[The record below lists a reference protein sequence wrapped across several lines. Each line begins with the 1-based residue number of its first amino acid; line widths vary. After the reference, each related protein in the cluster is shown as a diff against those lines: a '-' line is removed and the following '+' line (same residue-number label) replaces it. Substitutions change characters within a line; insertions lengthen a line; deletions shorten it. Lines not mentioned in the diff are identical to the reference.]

1 MRCGER
7 DDSTGHTTGERG
19 EQHDAQRQREQ
30 YGEQDDDGESLNGK
44 GAEEQALVHGSIL
57 LQERMPTPSPKP
69 LLERLVSH
77 PWLIGDPTTPGRQL
91 GKRVRW
97 FTATAIVV
105 ANAVGAAVVICF
117 ALFVLPKPEGVDDP
131 EIYLSNLA
139 LALAYLA
146 IAIAIGVSWGR
157 RLVEGGPGGTE
168 AWLHQDRQPTPDE
181 QLRVLRAPL
190 RIMVVEAVLWGIA
203 VVGFAGLN
211 AVFSVLLAL
220 GVGLTVALGGLTTSS
235 VAYLLT
241 ELALRP
247 VASRALA
254 SGATDRR
261 GVPGVT
267 SRWLLAW
274 ALGTGAPIVG
284 LGLVGIVALTSVEI
298 EENALAVTAVTLSS
312 IALVFGALA
321 SLLAAYAT
329 VHPIGSI
336 RRGLAKV
343 REGDFD
349 VQLGVW
355 DSTEI
360 GLLQAGFNEMV
371 AGLRERERIRDL
383 FGRQVGHEVAQQAL
397 ARGDVDLGGEECD
410 VAVLFV
416 DVIGSTELAATSS
429 PREVVDLLNRF
440 FAEVIETVERNGGWI
455 NKFEGDAALAIFGA
469 PGRLDDADGRALRAA
484 RELDERLRERVD
496 QLAAGIGVASGAVVA
511 GHIGAEQRFEYTV
524 IGDPVN
530 EAARLTELA
539 KSRPTRVL
547 AASGVVERAL
557 DDEAARWELGE
568 SVELR
573 GRGELTTI
581 ASPRAVEAS
590 SQPQPLAP

>member
-1 MRCGER
+1 M
-7 DDSTGHTTGERG
+7 T
-19 EQHDAQRQREQ
+19 
-30 YGEQDDDGESLNGK
+30 
-44 GAEEQALVHGSIL
+44 
-57 LQERMPTPSPKP
+57 TPSLKP
-69 LLERLVSH
+69 ALDRLVNH
-77 PWLIGDPTTPGRQL
+77 PWLIGDPTTPGRVL
-91 GKRVRW
+91 GTRVRW
-97 FTATAIVV
+97 LTATAIVI
-105 ANAVGAAVVICF
+105 ANAVGAVVVICF
-117 ALFVLPKPEGVDDP
+117 AIFVLPKPEGVDGSDVYGP
-131 EIYLSNLA
+131 NLA

-146 IAIAIGVSWGR
+146 VALGVGIRWGR
-157 RLVEGGPGGTE
+157 RLVEGGRDGIRG
-168 AWLHQDRQPTPDE
+168 WLEEDREPSADE

-190 RIMVVEAVLWGIA
+190 RIMVVEAALWGLA
-203 VVGFAGLN
+203 VVCFSTLN
-211 AVFSVLLAL
+211 AFFSPLLAL

-254 SGATDRR
+254 SGASDRR

-267 SRWLLAW
+267 ARWLLAW

-298 EENALAVTAVTLSS
+298 DESVLAVTAVTLSG

-343 REGDFD
+343 SDGDFD
-349 VQLGVW
+349 VRLGVW

-383 FGRQVGHEVAQQAL
+383 FGRQVGKEVAQQAL
-397 ARGDVDLGGEECD
+397 ARGDFDLGGEECD

-416 DVIGSTELAATSS
+416 DVIGSTAFAASRS

-440 FAEVIETVERNGGWI
+440 FAEVIEVVERHGGWI

-469 PGRLDDADGRALRAA
+469 PGRLDDADGRALAAA
-484 RELDERLRERVD
+484 RELDVRLRDRIEE
-496 QLAAGIGVASGAVVA
+496 LAAGIGVASGAVVA
-511 GHIGAEQRFEYTV
+511 GHIGAQQRFEYTV

-539 KSRPTRVL
+539 KGRATRVL
-547 AASGVVERAL
+547 AASGVVERAGRG
-557 DDEAARWELGE
+557 EAARWELGE

-581 ASPRAVEAS
+581 ASPKADERLAS
-590 SQPQPLAP
+590 PQATGA